1 MLTKLSK
8 NILST
13 IIYYDILDYPM
24 TAFEVWKYLTSADG
38 RESEENESDVI
49 GLGEVVRALEG
60 EELEERIEKF
70 QGFYFLRGRM
80 SLVEKRLEKNKISQQ
95 KFKIIRRVIFWLRF
109 LPYVRMVAVTGTVAM
124 KNAGKNS
131 DLDLLVVIRHGR
143 IFFGRTA
150 VTALVHL
157 MGKRR
162 YGRKIT
168 DRICLNCFLTDD
180 SLESRLQDIFSAS
193 EYSFI
198 VPLFG
203 QIIFAEFKHK
213 NNWIKKFKIN
223 FHPEE
228 MIGLKALCDA
238 GKAKMARGIMEK
250 FFNWKVFDFLE
261 SWLEK
266 WQTERIARDPRTK
279 EDGSIIMAD
288 SEALIFFHHAH
299 SLEMDKLFQ
308 KRLSEVVFE

>member
-1 MLTKLSK
+1 VTILSK
-8 NILST
+8 NILAT

-24 TAFEVWKYLTSADG
+24 TAFEVWKYLTNVDERKGEKVEAERIG
-38 RESEENESDVI
+38 LVKVVQALESEELESQ
-49 GLGEVVRALEG
+49 
-60 EELEERIEKF
+60 IEQF
-70 QGFYFLRGRM
+70 QGFYFLRGRGF
-80 SLVEKRLEKNKISQQ
+80 LVEKRLERNKISQQ
-95 KFKIIRRVIFWLRF
+95 KLKIIRGVVFWLRF

-131 DLDLLVVIRHGR
+131 DLDLLVVIRQGR

-162 YGRKIT
+162 YGKKIAN
-168 DRICLNCFLTDD
+168 RICLNCFLTDE
-180 SLESRLQDIFSAS
+180 SLTSRLQDVFSAS
-193 EYSFI
+193 EYFFI
-198 VPLFG
+198 VPLLG
-203 QIIFAEFKHK
+203 QRIFLEFKHK
-213 NNWIKKFKIN
+213 NAWIKKFKIN
-223 FHPEE
+223 FCPEDV
-228 MIGLKALCDA
+228 IGLKMLCEA
-238 GKAKMARGIMEK
+238 GKAKKVRGVLENI
-250 FFNWKVFDFLE
+250 FDRNVFNLLE

-266 WQTERIARDPRTK
+266 WQTGRIARDPRTK

-308 KRLSEVVFE
+308 KRLVEAISD